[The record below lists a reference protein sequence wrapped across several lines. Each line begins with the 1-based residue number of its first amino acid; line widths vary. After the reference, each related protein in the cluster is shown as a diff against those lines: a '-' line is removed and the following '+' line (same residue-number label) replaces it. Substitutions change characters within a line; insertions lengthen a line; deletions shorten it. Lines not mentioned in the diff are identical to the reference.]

1 MFLSIKEAARRIN
14 RDIVVVQISDDE
26 SDEQNDVL
34 KSKDCGDK
42 HNGGVDKQDGGI
54 DKQYGGDDRQDGV
67 HDRQDGGDDGQEGGE
82 DKADSGVEKNSNY
95 LGRILQT
102 LNIRLRS
109 TTPFL
114 EIQVRICSFLSRCI
128 FFNTSSHVTV
138 EV

>member
-42 HNGGVDKQDGGI
+42 HN
-54 DKQYGGDDRQDGV
+54 
-67 HDRQDGGDDGQEGGE
+67 
-82 DKADSGVEKNSNY
+82 Y

-102 LNIRLRS
+102 LNIRLKN